1 MIRDLAELLV
11 TKPRAKGFGLAARLA
26 VPLTLILLS
35 LLAAIVRKDSSTLFY
50 AFSLAFTSGLIAYNS
65 GLARLLKGVQLIL
78 LFILLGLLINVLAL
92 ATGLTP
98 ISIENVLTG
107 ALRLSAIAFA
117 AILLFQWVGIE
128 EWVYLFSS
136 TGADGFAKILALS
149 MIQLPLTLRA
159 FSEALLSVRIKYGGK
174 YFTRILNPLL
184 LHAMSTARSVSETL
198 LIYGTPAPVKTRL
211 LSGRDILLYA
221 GVSAIALSLL
231 V

>member
-11 TKPRAKGFGLAARLA
+11 TKPRARGFGLAARLTI
-26 VPLTLILLS
+26 PLTLIVLS
-35 LLAAIVRKDSSTLFY
+35 IIVAVVRKESSTIFY
-50 AFSLAFTSGLIAYNS
+50 ASSLVFTSGLLAYNS
-65 GLARLLKGVQLIL
+65 GLTRLLKGVQLIL
-78 LFILLGLLINVLAL
+78 LFILLGLFINIVAL
-92 ATGLTP
+92 AAGLTP
-98 ISIENVLTG
+98 LSLEKVLTG

-136 TGADGFAKILALS
+136 AGAEGFARILALS

-159 FSEALLSVRIKYGGK
+159 FSEALLSVRLKYGGK

-184 LHAMSTARSVSETL
+184 LHAMNTARSASETL
-198 LIYGTPAPVKTRL
+198 LIYGPPAPVKTRMWRE
-211 LSGRDILLYA
+211 RDILLYA
-221 GVSAIALSLL
+221 GLSAIALSLL